1 MTKYWYYIKK
11 GALDW
16 SYTGVCAYYGTNYY
30 IIKGALN
37 WGYNGTITW
46 NGKKHSVVW
55 GVVK

>member
-1 MTKYWYYIKK
+1 MKK

-16 SYTGVCAYYGTNYY
+16 NYTGVCAYYGTNYY

>member
-1 MTKYWYYIKK
+1 MKK
-11 GALDW
+11 GVLDW
-16 SYTGVCAYYGTNYY
+16 NYTGVCDYYGTNYY